1 MKKNVS
7 QNPNPALQD
16 LEALVGDW
24 KMELSNASFLPR
36 SSDTVTGHVSIK
48 WLEEGAFLVMY
59 MGSQPRGTPDA
70 TWLIGRDESS
80 PNYRVLYYDNRKVS
94 RVYEMSFSDGTW
106 KMWRNSPDFSQRF
119 EGKLSE
125 DRNTITAHWQNS
137 SDGMSWEHDFDVTYT
152 KVRQATKNDSQGI

>member
-16 LEALVGDW
+16 LEILVGDW
-24 KMELSNASFLPR
+24 KMELSNASFLPH

-48 WLEEGAFLVMY
+48 WLEESAFLVMY
-59 MGSQPRGTPDA
+59 MGSQPLGTPDA
-70 TWLIGRDESS
+70 IWLIGRDEST
-80 PNYRVLYYDNRKVS
+80 PNYVVLYHDNRKVS

-125 DRNTITAHWQNS
+125 DGNTITAHWQNS
-137 SDGMSWEHDFDVTYT
+137 SDGSTWEHDFDVTYA
-152 KVRQATKNDSQGI
+152 KLR